1 MRKRLFIGV
10 VASLIILSFSGT
22 VVSALTI
29 GHVTGNAACFSQQ
42 RVMEAMEKLCKEK
55 YHWTLYTADAKGSSS
70 ALADQIEN
78 YIARGVD
85 VVTVA
90 MADLRACKEAIKT
103 AERAGVP
110 IYAIDSGYVPGI
122 MVDVTSNN
130 YVIGAKMGAYL
141 ADRLGHKGKIVSIG
155 MNQHHGVRKRRETL
169 DPVLKENP
177 EIKLLGHFDVRYESF
192 YEDARRAMEDYL
204 TRYGNEIDAVWCG
217 WDDLADAAAKAIMER
232 GFTRKDMFIVGAD
245 GHPHAYRHIRNP
257 EDPFVATVAQKFSYF
272 ASITLELIDKIEVKG
287 VSPDKV
293 IPKGHR
299 IYVDTPLI
307 DPTNVPPEGKLPWP
321 YPWEK

>member
-1 MRKRLFIGV
+1 MKKQLLVRLV
-10 VASLIILSFSGT
+10 VSLIIFSLSGT
-22 VVSALTI
+22 VVFALTI
-29 GHVTGNAACFSQQ
+29 GHVTGNAAAFSQQ

-55 YHWTLYTADAKGSSS
+55 YQWTLYTADAKGSSL

-90 MADLRACKEAIKT
+90 MADLRACKGAIKV

-141 ADRLGHKGKIVSIG
+141 ADRLGHKGIIVSIG

-169 DPVLKENP
+169 DPVLIENP
-177 EIKLLGHFDVRYESF
+177 EIELLVHFDVRYESF

-204 TRYGNEIDAVWCG
+204 TRYGNEIEAVWCG
-217 WDDLADAAAKAIMER
+217 WDDLGDAAAKAIMER
-232 GFTRKDMFIVGAD
+232 GFTREDMFIVGAD
-245 GHPHAYRHIRNP
+245 GHPHAYKHIRNP
-257 EDPFVATVAQKFSYF
+257 EDPFAATVAQKFSYF
-272 ASITLELIDKIEVKG
+272 ASITFELIDRIEVQG
-287 VSPDKV
+287 VSPDEL
-293 IPKGHR
+293 IPKGYR
-299 IYVDTPLI
+299 IYVDTPLV
-307 DPTNVPPEGKLPWP
+307 DSTNVPLEGEVPWP